1 MDRPRLTAV
10 ITAFVQPPLLRIP
23 RTATWTSLPLLP
35 TKRRAAVLNGVV
47 HAPDWPRGVARSGDR
62 RGTARRGGPVQVFT
76 IERNID
82 RPGHELR
89 TVPAVAAAD
98 CSFACQ
104 AENKCRAFTFV
115 RRGAHDPFGRCFLKD
130 GIPPAIRDNC
140 CTSGIRKQPRR
151 PIY

>member
-1 MDRPRLTAV
+1 MRLIGLVGLLAVGIGAAPRD
-10 ITAFVQPPLLRIP
+10 
-23 RTATWTSLPLLP
+23 
-35 TKRRAAVLNGVV
+35 AA
-47 HAPDWPRGVARSGDR
+47 AQSRF
-62 RGTARRGGPVQVFT
+62 FT

-115 RRGAHDPFGRCFLKD
+115 RPGAHDPFGRCFLKD

>member
-1 MDRPRLTAV
+1 MRLIGLVGLLAVAIGAVPRD
-10 ITAFVQPPLLRIP
+10 
-23 RTATWTSLPLLP
+23 
-35 TKRRAAVLNGVV
+35 AA
-47 HAPDWPRGVARSGDR
+47 AQSRF
-62 RGTARRGGPVQVFT
+62 FT